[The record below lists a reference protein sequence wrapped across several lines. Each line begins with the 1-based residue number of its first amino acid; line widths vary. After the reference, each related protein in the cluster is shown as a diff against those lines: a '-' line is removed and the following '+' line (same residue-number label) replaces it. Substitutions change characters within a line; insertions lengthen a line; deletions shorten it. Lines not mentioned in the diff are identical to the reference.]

1 MATFNLGALS
11 STPISQDEQVS
22 SSDRTDIFQFSLGS
36 KRNFNLALTG
46 IPTGVQA
53 GVSVY
58 KDTNNNS
65 VLDEGDSV
73 VASTFHDG
81 TTNTDDAINRQAF
94 TAGTYFAKVTHGS
107 GDPIDYKLFLSAT
120 APGPG
125 TISPSNLL
133 AKEIEVGDLL
143 GLTGVGSQRFDDL
156 IGNADTSDVYHF
168 RVDYDATFR
177 AALTGLSADADIRLI
192 KDFNNNS
199 IVDPGETIARSMNGY
214 IAPESITASLSAG
227 DYFFQVYQYSGD
239 TTYRLNL
246 SASLV

>member
-11 STPISQDEQVS
+11 NTPISRNEQVS

-46 IPTGVQA
+46 LPTGVQA
-53 GVSVY
+53 AVSVY

-65 VLDEGDSV
+65 ILDAGDQI

-81 TTNTDDAINRQAF
+81 TTNADSAINRQAF
-94 TAGTYFAKVTHGS
+94 TAGTYFAKVTYGS

-133 AKEIEVGDLL
+133 PKEIEIGDLL
-143 GLTGVGSQRFDDL
+143 GLTGVGSRTFDDL
-156 IGNADTSDVYHF
+156 IGNGDTADVYHF

-192 KDFNNNS
+192 KDFNSNG

-214 IAPESITASLSAG
+214 TAPESITASLDAG

-246 SASLV
+246 SASLI